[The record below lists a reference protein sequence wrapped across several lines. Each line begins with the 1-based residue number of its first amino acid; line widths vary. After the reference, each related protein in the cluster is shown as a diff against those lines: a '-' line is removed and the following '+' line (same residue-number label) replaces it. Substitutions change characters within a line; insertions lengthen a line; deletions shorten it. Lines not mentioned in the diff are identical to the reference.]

1 MFIAYGY
8 FSSLVTL
15 LYHSHNLLHTVGP
28 MRNNITGMTKPL
40 GIALVLLCMY
50 IKVECVL
57 NICIMRKFKLNTLNF
72 LILSVKYQ
80 IIFIKY
86 IYDIEIYH
94 VWFIPPSKIQAKPK
108 AKKCRQNQYPN
119 QRDNKNELTQAMVHP
134 RAKKQ
139 KQIPA
144 TCRFKAPFF
153 IPV

>member
-57 NICIMRKFKLNTLNF
+57 NICIMRKFKFNTLNF

-86 IYDIEIYH
+86 IYDIEISCLIY
-94 VWFIPPSKIQAKPK
+94 PSFKDPGKTQSEKMSPK
-108 AKKCRQNQYPN
+108 SVP
-119 QRDNKNELTQAMVHP
+119 
-134 RAKKQ
+134 
-139 KQIPA
+139 
-144 TCRFKAPFF
+144 
-153 IPV
+153 